1 MQDTDRL
8 TDGLDLAV
16 AELGPGLPLD
26 LLLRELPLDLLDVL
40 LVVRHLLGQQVDA
53 GLGVRLGEGLGAVLL
68 LHLGERLLRRVELS
82 VLLGHQHVECLL
94 GLLLLAGGLLLVL
107 PERFQKLGQDVLD
120 LERAGLVAHL
130 ERRLPVELFPIIL
143 RDLAAE
149 QPPQEDGVPGLE
161 EPVAEL
167 RRPGQGRCLLSLHGL
182 GVPVGRP
189 EAEQHALLVARGG
202 LREDLD
208 GVLERTHAQLQL
220 GGRVPVVGVFLL
232 PRRLGGLEAG
242 HEARDLLLQVRAL
255 AGQLDAARLQ
265 VGDVL
270 LQGLQPRLGLLVRG
284 RLDAHGG
291 RGPALELLECRGL
304 GVQIF
309 LAQLL
314 KVLEQLNHARHG
326 AQAVEGVCASRRPRG
341 GEPHGQEQGAG
352 SRLH

>member
-242 HEARDLLLQVRAL
+242 HEARDLLLQVYALGGELHPAALEVGHVRPERAKLRLRLRIGHRLLGDDALCPTHELLVQGFFLLAICLYCVLEFLKQPHDAGHRAL
-255 AGQLDAARLQ
+255 ALRSNQL
-265 VGDVL
+265 
-270 LQGLQPRLGLLVRG
+270 P
-284 RLDAHGG
+284 
-291 RGPALELLECRGL
+291 
-304 GVQIF
+304 
-309 LAQLL
+309 
-314 KVLEQLNHARHG
+314 
-326 AQAVEGVCASRRPRG
+326 
-341 GEPHGQEQGAG
+341 
-352 SRLH
+352 